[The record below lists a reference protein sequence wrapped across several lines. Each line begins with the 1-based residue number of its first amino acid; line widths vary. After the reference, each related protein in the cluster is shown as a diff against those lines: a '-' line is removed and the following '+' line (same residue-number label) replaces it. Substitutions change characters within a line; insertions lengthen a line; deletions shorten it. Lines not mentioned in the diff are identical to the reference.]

1 MADAKP
7 TAKKRGTD
15 RDSSPDGWTDEER
28 AAMKERAK
36 ELKAARGEK
45 GKADGLADLQ
55 AKIAE
60 MPDSDRVMAERIH
73 AVVMATAPELEPRT
87 WYGMPAWAKDGK
99 VLCFFTPGAKFK
111 ERYASFGFQTVANLD
126 DGTMWPTSWA
136 VLELTEADEQRIA
149 DLVRKAVS

>member
-1 MADAKP
+1 MADAKT

-15 RDSSPDGWTDEER
+15 RDSPSDGWTDEER

-36 ELKAARGEK
+36 ELKAARGQK